1 MSPLD
6 IGKHIP
12 EDTSNVHIETTLPKA
27 WEEEVTFN
35 DMLYDWMERSP
46 WFILSIAVHGILL
59 GVMLLIP
66 WHLFGNEEEKIIEAA
81 IEQVPEDVFEDPP
94 EEEIEEIEE
103 EEPIEEPILK
113 DAVVSDYNETYDD
126 QPFESSEGDP
136 DFLSDSPFDEKNF
149 NSVIGIGGGAGG
161 KFGGRFGGNRNLRA
175 GGRGTEQALKD
186 GLEWLANHQDKDGKW
201 DTDEFHKHDPA
212 SDKCD
217 GEGEMEHDVGVT
229 GLSLLAFLGDGHTTR
244 HGLYKEKVSAG
255 IQWLRQQ
262 QDYDTGLFGEKMGHS
277 YMYSHSIATLAMCET
292 YYFSKNPILKGTTQR
307 AINFISRARNPYG
320 AWRYESPPNG
330 DQDTS
335 VTGWMVFATKAA
347 EDSGLKVESASYD
360 GALNWI
366 DEATDT
372 NTGRVGY
379 SDTGGVSSRIENV
392 NDQFPREGTE
402 CMTAVGLLTRFF
414 LGQDPAEHPIMG
426 KHADLLLQAQPEWD
440 PDGLSNDMYYWYYG
454 SYAMFQM
461 GKRHWEGWNKS
472 MKKAVL
478 ESQRKDGSSKGSW
491 DPIGPWGHSGGR
503 VYSTALGVLCLEVYF
518 RYSSLLGAR

>member
-1 MSPLD
+1 MT
-6 IGKHIP
+6 
-12 EDTSNVHIETTLPKA
+12 EDNLNLHIETTLPRS

-35 DMLYDWMERSP
+35 DMLYEWMERSP
-46 WFILSIAVHGILL
+46 WFILSIAIHGVFL

-66 WHLFGNEEEKIIEAA
+66 WHLFGAGDDKVIEADLA
-81 IEQVPEDVFEDPP
+81 NAPEEVFEDPP

-113 DAVVSDYNETYDD
+113 DAEVSDHNETDDD

-136 DFLSDSPFDEKNF
+136 DFLSDSPFDDKNF
-149 NSVIGIGGGAGG
+149 NSIIGIGGGAGG

-186 GLEWLANHQDKDGKW
+186 GLEWLANHQDPDGKW
-201 DTDEFHKHDPA
+201 DTDDFMKHDPA

-217 GEGEMEHDVGVT
+217 GPGAGEHDVGIT

-262 QDYDTGLFGEKMGHS
+262 QDYETGLFGEKIGHT
-277 YMYSHSIATLAMCET
+277 YMYSHAIASLAMCEA
-292 YYFSKNPILKGTTQR
+292 YYFSKNPILKGTTQK

-347 EDSGLKVESASYD
+347 EDGGLKIDTAAYEGAASA
-360 GALNWI
+360 
-366 DEATDT
+366 
-372 NTGRVGY
+372 R
-379 SDTGGVSSRIENV
+379 
-392 NDQFPREGTE
+392 
-402 CMTAVGLLTRFF
+402 
-414 LGQDPAEHPIMG
+414 
-426 KHADLLLQAQPEWD
+426 
-440 PDGLSNDMYYWYYG
+440 
-454 SYAMFQM
+454 
-461 GKRHWEGWNKS
+461 
-472 MKKAVL
+472 
-478 ESQRKDGSSKGSW
+478 
-491 DPIGPWGHSGGR
+491 
-503 VYSTALGVLCLEVYF
+503 
-518 RYSSLLGAR
+518 

>member
-1 MSPLD
+1 MN
-6 IGKHIP
+6 
-12 EDTSNVHIETTLPKA
+12 EDFSNIQIETTLPKS

-35 DMLYDWMERSP
+35 DMLYEWMERSP
-46 WFILSIAVHGILL
+46 WFILSVAIHGVAFL
-59 GVMLLIP
+59 VMVLIP
-66 WHLFGNEEEKIIEAA
+66 WHLFGGDDENEFEAEIANAPEE
-81 IEQVPEDVFEDPP
+81 VFEDPP

-113 DAVVSDYNETYDD
+113 DAEVSDHNETDDD

-136 DFLSDSPFDEKNF
+136 DFLSDSPFDDKNF
-149 NSVIGIGGGAGG
+149 NSIIGIGGGAGG

-186 GLEWLANHQDKDGKW
+186 GLEWLANHQDPDGKW
-201 DTDEFHKHDPA
+201 DTDEFLKHDPS
-212 SDKCD
+212 SDKCN
-217 GEGEMEHDVGVT
+217 GAGRGEHDVGIT

-262 QDYDTGLFGEKMGHS
+262 QDYETGLFGEKIGHT
-277 YMYSHSIATLAMCET
+277 YMYSHSIAALAMCEA
-292 YYFSKNPILKGTTQR
+292 YYFSKNPILKGTTQK

-320 AWRYESPPNG
+320 AWRYETPPNG

-347 EDSGLKVESASYD
+347 EDGGLKIDSASYE
-360 GALNWI
+360 GAALWL
-366 DEATDT
+366 DEATET
-372 NTGRVGY
+372 ATGRVGY
-379 SDTGGVSSRIENV
+379 DEKGTASSRV
-392 NDQFPREGTE
+392 KGTNDHYPTNRTE
-402 CMTAVGLLTRFF
+402 CMTAVGLLSRFF
-414 LGQDPAEHPIMG
+414 LGQDPKETPIME
-426 KHADLLLQAQPEWD
+426 KHADLLVKSLPEWD

-454 SYAMFQM
+454 SYSMFQM
-461 GKRHWEGWNKS
+461 GGRHWETWNKA

-478 ESQRKDGSSKGSW
+478 DSQRKDGSSKGSW
-491 DPIGPWGHSGGR
+491 DPIGPWGFSGGR